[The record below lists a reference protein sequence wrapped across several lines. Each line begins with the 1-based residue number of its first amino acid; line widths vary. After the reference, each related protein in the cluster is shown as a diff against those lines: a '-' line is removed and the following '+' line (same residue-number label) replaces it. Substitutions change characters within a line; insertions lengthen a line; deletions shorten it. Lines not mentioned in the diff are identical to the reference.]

1 MKENKTLTGGGKIYC
16 TPLCITTDIESEGVL
31 CASLQQLEDNGDFNW
46 DNSQE

>member
-31 CASLQQLEDNGDFNW
+31 CNSFETPLEYDDEYAW
-46 DNSQE
+46 